1 MPFIPITEK
10 NRREMLETIGVSSF
24 DELLR
29 GIPEEI
35 RFKGDLE
42 LPPPMSEM
50 EVERLLREIAGQNA
64 HAGTHACFLGGGAYD
79 HFIPAAVGHVIS
91 RPEFYTSYTPYQPEV
106 SQGNL
111 QAMYEYQSMI
121 CELTGMDAANAS
133 MYDGASALA
142 EAALLCQAHTGRQ
155 EILISRSV
163 HPFYRRVA
171 ATYCHRSGI
180 RLREVE
186 IRQGVTDLD
195 SLRSAAGPMTAGV
208 LIQHPNFFGLLEPV
222 RDVESVCHGAGAL
235 FVTSTDPISLAIL
248 KPPGEYG
255 ADVATGEGQALGNPL
270 NCGGP
275 YLGIFAIRRELIRR
289 MPGRLAGVTQDTQG
303 RRGFVLTLQ
312 TREQHIRREKATSSI
327 CSNQQLCALAA
338 TVYLSL
344 MGKNGLPKVAELCLQ
359 KAHYL
364 AERLSKIPGFELMF
378 PGPFFK
384 EFVLK
389 TPVAP
394 KEIIRAMLGEKIF
407 AGIDLSRFDYGLRNG
422 LLVAVTEKRTREEM
436 DRFVKVLETRFA
448 AGLKKAG
455 KARPEKR
462 PAPGPKPKRKPE
474 PDPKRRPGSKQS
486 RKARVR
492 KEPPAAV
499 RSKAKTKTRT
509 SRIKK

>member
-10 NRREMLETIGVSSF
+10 NRREMLKTIGVSSF
-24 DELLR
+24 DELLK
-29 GIPEEI
+29 GIPEEM
-35 RFKGDLE
+35 RFKGNLE
-42 LPPPMSEM
+42 LPRPMSEM
-50 EVERLLREIAGQNA
+50 EVDRLLREIADQNA

-142 EAALLCQAHTGRQ
+142 EAALLCQAATGRQ

-163 HPFYRRVA
+163 HPYYRRVA

-180 RLREVE
+180 RLVEVDV
-186 IRQGVTDLD
+186 RGGVTDLEA
-195 SLRSAAGPMTAGV
+195 LRSAAGPMTAGV

-222 RDVESVCHGAGAL
+222 REVESVCHGAGGL

-248 KPPGEYG
+248 KPPGEFG

-270 NCGGP
+270 NFGGP
-275 YLGIFAIRRELIRR
+275 YLGIFAIRQELIRR

-327 CSNQQLCALAA
+327 CTNQQLCALAA

-344 MGKNGLPKVAELCLQ
+344 MGKNGLPKVANLCLR

-364 AERLSKIPGFELMF
+364 AERLSGVPGFGLMF

-394 KEIIRAMLGEKIF
+394 KEIIRVMLAEKIF

-422 LLVAVTEKRTREEM
+422 LLIAVTEKRTREEM
-436 DRFVKVLETRFA
+436 DRFVEVLKTHFA
-448 AGLKKAG
+448 AGQKARSNSG
-455 KARPEKR
+455 PKPRPRLGSKPKAVSKARP
-462 PAPGPKPKRKPE
+462 AG
-474 PDPKRRPGSKQS
+474 GTSA
-486 RKARVR
+486 RKAGTTA
-492 KEPPAAV
+492 KKPAV
-499 RSKAKTKTRT
+499 RRKSKTR
-509 SRIKK
+509 K